1 MFCTIFE
8 KLSTHWR
15 RIGAK
20 TGAKKEGDS
29 RGKLLKTKHNFI
41 MAKLFFY
48 HDTRSG
54 KGEFP
59 IKIRIQHNKC
69 KAYLGTDIKVS
80 IDQWDDV
87 NGVIV
92 NHPQSRTLNILLG
105 SKFQRAQEIILNL
118 DLARKTKD
126 FSASELKEIIEND
139 GVIVDKNRKRFM
151 EFYLDCMAA
160 KKKESTRSS
169 YMQALNNLQ
178 RFDPLLSDKYFEDIN
193 LEYLQKLDS
202 WLEGRG
208 VTTNSRAVYY
218 RNIKSVFNDA
228 IASELTSEYPFKRFK
243 IKTTPTKKRNLSIE
257 ELRLLSSFHTTYGT
271 HAKYRDMFMLMFYM
285 RGINAVDL
293 FGLKESNIRN
303 GRINYIR
310 AKTGKPYSVKIEP
323 EMQEI
328 IDRYKG
334 KDYLIDVCDGTKNE
348 KEWATR
354 YKGFLKRMD
363 KGLKKIGPVTWTKQ
377 QGPSPE
383 FKPILPMISQ
393 YWCRHTCATM
403 MAELDIPF
411 ATISA
416 SLGHDHGLKVT
427 NIYIE
432 YNEKKVDEANRKL
445 IDYVNKSA

>member
-1 MFCTIFE
+1 MRSFR
-8 KLSTHWR
+8 H
-15 RIGAK
+15 IGAESVQK
-20 TGAKKEGDS
+20 LVQKRKVIVV
-29 RGKLLKTKHNFI
+29 GKLLKTKNNLI

-69 KAYLGTDIKVS
+69 KAYLGTDIKVAPN
-80 IDQWDDV
+80 QWDDA

-118 DLARKTKD
+118 DLARKIND

-178 RFDPLLSDKYFEDIN
+178 RFDPLLSDKYFEDVN

-432 YNEKKVDEANRKL
+432 YNEKKVDDANRKL
-445 IDYVNKSA
+445 IDYVNQKHSA

>member
-1 MFCTIFE
+1 MRSFR
-8 KLSTHWR
+8 H
-15 RIGAK
+15 IGAESVQK
-20 TGAKKEGDS
+20 LVQKRKVIVV
-29 RGKLLKTKHNFI
+29 GKLLKTKNNLI

-69 KAYLGTDIKVS
+69 KAYLGTDIKVAP
-80 IDQWDDV
+80 DQWDDA

-118 DLARKTKD
+118 DLARKINN

-178 RFDPLLSDKYFEDIN
+178 RFDPLLSDKYFEDVN

-432 YNEKKVDEANRKL
+432 YNEKKVDDANRKL
-445 IDYVNKSA
+445 IDYVNQKHSA

>member
-1 MFCTIFE
+1 MRSFR
-8 KLSTHWR
+8 H
-15 RIGAK
+15 IGAESVQK
-20 TGAKKEGDS
+20 LVQKRKVIVV
-29 RGKLLKTKHNFI
+29 GKLLKTKNNLI

-69 KAYLGTDIKVS
+69 KAYLGTDIKVAP
-80 IDQWDDV
+80 DQWDDA

-118 DLARKTKD
+118 DLARKIND

-178 RFDPLLSDKYFEDIN
+178 RFDPLLSDKYFEDVN

-432 YNEKKVDEANRKL
+432 YNEKKVDDANRKL
-445 IDYVNKSA
+445 IDYVNQKHSA

>member
-1 MFCTIFE
+1 MRSFR
-8 KLSTHWR
+8 H
-15 RIGAK
+15 IGAESVQK
-20 TGAKKEGDS
+20 LVQKRKVIVV
-29 RGKLLKTKHNFI
+29 GKLLKTKNNLI

-69 KAYLGTDIKVS
+69 KAYLGTDIKVAP
-80 IDQWDDV
+80 DQWDDA

-118 DLARKTKD
+118 DLARKIND

-432 YNEKKVDEANRKL
+432 YNEKKVDDANRKL
-445 IDYVNKSA
+445 IDYVNQKHSA

>member
-1 MFCTIFE
+1 MRSFR
-8 KLSTHWR
+8 H
-15 RIGAK
+15 IGAESVQK
-20 TGAKKEGDS
+20 LVQKRKVIVV
-29 RGKLLKTKHNFI
+29 GKLLKTKNNLI

-69 KAYLGTDIKVS
+69 KAYLGTDIKVAP
-80 IDQWDDV
+80 DQWDDK
-87 NGVIV
+87 NGAIV

-118 DLARKTKD
+118 DLARKING

-169 YMQALNNLQ
+169 YMQALNNFQ
-178 RFDPLLSDKYFEDIN
+178 KFDPLLSEKYFEDID
-193 LEYLQKLDS
+193 LEYLQRLDS
-202 WLEGRG
+202 WFEDRG
-208 VTTNSRAVYY
+208 VTLNSRAVYY
-218 RNIKSVFNDA
+218 RNLKSVFNDA
-228 IASELTSEYPFKRFK
+228 IASQLTSEYPFKRFK

-432 YNEKKVDEANRKL
+432 YNEKKVDDANRKL
-445 IDYVNKSA
+445 IDYVNQKHSA

>member
-1 MFCTIFE
+1 
-8 KLSTHWR
+8 
-15 RIGAK
+15 
-20 TGAKKEGDS
+20 
-29 RGKLLKTKHNFI
+29 

-69 KAYLGTDIKVS
+69 KAYLGTDIKVAPE
-80 IDQWDDV
+80 QWDDA
-87 NGVIV
+87 NGAII
-92 NHPQSRTLNILLG
+92 NHPQSRTLNTLLG
-105 SKFQRAQEIILNL
+105 SKFQQAQEIIMNL
-118 DLARKTKD
+118 ELARKIKD

-139 GVIVDKNRKRFM
+139 GVIVDKNRKKFM

-169 YMQALNNLQ
+169 YMQALTNFQ
-178 RFDPLLSDKYFEDIN
+178 KFDPLLSEKYFEDID
-193 LEYLQKLDS
+193 LEYLQRLDS
-202 WLEGRG
+202 WFEDRG
-208 VTTNSRAVYY
+208 VTPNSRAVYY
-218 RNIKSVFNDA
+218 RNLKSVFNDA
-228 IASELTSEYPFKRFK
+228 IASQLTSEYPFKRFK
-243 IKTTPTKKRNLSIE
+243 IKTTPTKKRNLSIK
-257 ELRLLSSFHTTYGT
+257 ELRLLCNFPITYGS

-285 RGINAVDL
+285 RGINSVDL

-328 IDRYKG
+328 INRYKG
-334 KDYLIDVCDGTKNE
+334 KDYLLDVCDGAKNK
-348 KEWATR
+348 KEWTAK
-354 YKGFLKRMD
+354 YKGFLQRMN

-377 QGPSPE
+377 QGPSPV
-383 FKPILPMISQ
+383 FHPILPKISQ
-393 YWCRHTCATM
+393 YWCRHSCATL
-403 MAELDIPF
+403 MAELDIPI

-432 YNEKKVDEANRKL
+432 YNEKKVDKANRKL
-445 IDYVNKSA
+445 IDYVNKKHSA

>member
-1 MFCTIFE
+1 
-8 KLSTHWR
+8 
-15 RIGAK
+15 
-20 TGAKKEGDS
+20 
-29 RGKLLKTKHNFI
+29 

-69 KAYLGTDIKVS
+69 KAYLGTDIKVAP
-80 IDQWDDV
+80 DQWDNE
-87 NGVIV
+87 NGVII
-92 NHPQSRTLNILLG
+92 NHPQSRTYNILLG
-105 SKFQRAQEIILNL
+105 SKFQRAQEIILKL
-118 DLARKTKD
+118 ELARKMGNL
-126 FSASELKEIIEND
+126 SASELKDIIEND
-139 GVIVDKNRKRFM
+139 GAIINKNRKRFM

-178 RFDPLLSDKYFEDIN
+178 RFDPLLSEKYFEDID
-193 LEYLQKLDS
+193 LAYLQRLDS
-202 WLEGRG
+202 WFEERG
-208 VTTNSRAVYY
+208 VTANSRAVYY

-228 IASELTSEYPFKRFK
+228 IDGELTSEYPFKKFK
-243 IKTTPTKKRNLSIE
+243 IKTTPTKKRNLSIK
-257 ELRLLSSFHTTYGT
+257 ELRLLSGFPCTYSS

-293 FGLKESNIRN
+293 FGLKRSNVRN

-323 EMQEI
+323 EMQVI
-328 IDRYKG
+328 INRYKG
-334 KDYLIDVCDGTKNE
+334 KDYLIDVCDGAKNE
-348 KEWATR
+348 KEWTAK
-354 YKGFLKRMD
+354 YKGFLQRMN

-377 QGPSPE
+377 QGPSPV

-393 YWCRHTCATM
+393 YWCRHTCATI
-403 MAELDIPF
+403 MADLDIPF

>member
-1 MFCTIFE
+1 M
-8 KLSTHWR
+8 
-15 RIGAK
+15 
-20 TGAKKEGDS
+20 
-29 RGKLLKTKHNFI
+29 GKLLSKQNKQFI

-69 KAYLGTDIKVS
+69 KAYLGTGIKVAP
-80 IDQWDDV
+80 DQWDDA
-87 NGVIV
+87 NGAIV
-92 NHPQSRTLNILLG
+92 NHPQSRTLNVLLG
-105 SKFQRAQEIILNL
+105 SKFQQAQEIILNL
-118 DLARKTKD
+118 DLARKTND
-126 FSASELKEIIEND
+126 FSASELKDIIEND
-139 GVIVDKNRKRFM
+139 GAIVNKNRKRFM

-178 RFDPLLSDKYFEDIN
+178 RFDPLLSEKYFEDID
-193 LEYLQKLDS
+193 LAYLQRLDS
-202 WLEGRG
+202 WFEGRG
-208 VTTNSRAVYY
+208 VTANSRAVYY
-218 RNIKSVFNDA
+218 RNLKSVFNDA
-228 IASELTSEYPFKRFK
+228 IESELTSEYPFKRFK
-243 IKTTPTKKRNLSIE
+243 IKTTPTKKRNLSIK
-257 ELRLLSSFHTTYGT
+257 ELRLLSSFPCTYGT

-293 FGLKESNIRN
+293 FGLKHSNVRN

-334 KDYLIDVCDGTKNE
+334 KDFLIDVCDGTKNK
-348 KEWATR
+348 KEWSAR
-354 YKGFLKRMD
+354 YKGFLKRMNR
-363 KGLKKIGPVTWTKQ
+363 GLKKIGPVTWTKQ
-377 QGPSPE
+377 QGPSPV

-393 YWCRHTCATM
+393 YWCRHTCATL
-403 MAELDIPF
+403 MADLDIPF

-432 YNEKKVDEANRKL
+432 YNEKKVDDANRKL
-445 IDYVNKSA
+445 IDYINRKHTA

>member
-1 MFCTIFE
+1 
-8 KLSTHWR
+8 
-15 RIGAK
+15 
-20 TGAKKEGDS
+20 
-29 RGKLLKTKHNFI
+29 

-69 KAYLGTDIKVS
+69 KAYLGTDIKVAPE
-80 IDQWDDV
+80 QWDDA

-105 SKFQRAQEIILNL
+105 SKSQRAQEIILNL
-118 DLARKTKD
+118 ELARKIKD

-178 RFDPLLSDKYFEDIN
+178 RFDPLLSDKYFEDID

-202 WLEGRG
+202 WLEDRG

-310 AKTGKPYSVKIEP
+310 AKTGKSYSVKIEP

-445 IDYVNKSA
+445 IDYVNRKHTA

>member
-1 MFCTIFE
+1 
-8 KLSTHWR
+8 
-15 RIGAK
+15 
-20 TGAKKEGDS
+20 
-29 RGKLLKTKHNFI
+29 

-69 KAYLGTDIKVS
+69 KAYLGTDIKVAPE
-80 IDQWDDV
+80 QWDDA
-87 NGVIV
+87 NGVII
-92 NHPQSRTLNILLG
+92 NHPQSRALNTLLG
-105 SKFQRAQEIILNL
+105 SKFQQAQEIIMNL
-118 DLARKTKD
+118 ELARKIKD

-139 GVIVDKNRKRFM
+139 GVIVDKNRKKFM

-169 YMQALNNLQ
+169 YMQALTNLQ
-178 RFDPLLSDKYFEDIN
+178 KFDPLLSEKYFEDID
-193 LEYLQKLDS
+193 LAYLQRLDA
-202 WLEGRG
+202 WFEERG

-218 RNIKSVFNDA
+218 RNIKSVFNSA
-228 IASELTSEYPFKRFK
+228 IAGELTSEYPFKRFK
-243 IKTTPTKKRNLSIE
+243 IKTTPTPKRNLSLE
-257 ELRLLSSFHTTYGT
+257 ELRLLGSFPCTYGS
-271 HAKYRDMFMLMFYM
+271 HAKYRDLFMLMFYM

-293 FGLKESNIRN
+293 FGLKQSNIRD

-334 KDYLIDVCDGTKNE
+334 KDYLINVCDGTKNE
-348 KEWATR
+348 KEWTAR

-363 KGLKKIGPVTWTKQ
+363 RGLKKIGPITWTRQ
-377 QGPSPE
+377 QGPSPV

-393 YWCRHTCATM
+393 YWCRHTTATL
-403 MAELDIPF
+403 MAKMGVSLQFI
-411 ATISA
+411 AA
-416 SLGHDHGLKVT
+416 SLGHGHGNKTT

-432 YNEKKVDEANRKL
+432 ISEEDVDKANRKL
-445 IDYVNKSA
+445 IDYVNKKHSA